1 MMLTTPRANDR
12 FVEIKAVSRIREAI
26 AYAMVHDYPAYIVS
40 EPGRGKTTA
49 LYHLAAECG
58 GAYLEIGEQQKTP
71 AGLYRGLLEAIG
83 AIDPSGLDRKYER
96 DLFDSVIHHMTR
108 RMDWSGAQKDLLV
121 VDEFQ
126 TAEDRTKRELL
137 RLHETCGF
145 ALVLSGNA
153 ERLASSGKK
162 DPRALQQ
169 IEDRIG
175 LRIRLPNLDDEDCDL
190 LADAYSV
197 HEADARH
204 AVRAL
209 GSTSNARG
217 LVRVLKQAEM
227 MTGGMGG
234 VRLTHL
240 RSALIALTGDPSS
253 VKRLKSPKH

>member
-1 MMLTTPRANDR
+1 MLTKPIISEI
-12 FVEIKAVSRIREAI
+12 FVETKAVRRVRDAI
-26 AYAMVHDYPAYIVS
+26 EFAMISPYPAHVIS
-40 EPGRGKTTA
+40 SPGRGKTTA
-49 LYHLAAECG
+49 LYHLAREYD

-153 ERLASSGKK
+153 ERLASSGKR
-162 DPRALQQ
+162 DPVALQQ

-175 LRIRLPNLDDEDCDL
+175 ARFFLPKLDQSDCDL
-190 LADAYSV
+190 IAKAYGV
-197 HEADARH
+197 KDEAALWAARTLGTKGNARELVQTLQMARH
-204 AVRAL
+204 GAQGGAVSLSNIREALVLVTGKTDALKVLNRA
-209 GSTSNARG
+209 NR
-217 LVRVLKQAEM
+217 
-227 MTGGMGG
+227 
-234 VRLTHL
+234 
-240 RSALIALTGDPSS
+240 
-253 VKRLKSPKH
+253 